1 MKNSL
6 NTRLLSAFGLMIVMV
21 AAGAAVAGWFTWKAS
36 SNYHSLHMK
45 TEGTAELAAAE
56 SSLWKLRYGISQASA
71 ADEAGTRKH
80 ADAEAGIYQEVW
92 KALDAYEKTE
102 ISQEEAAAL
111 INLRKV
117 FQRYTE
123 VRPPWFKLRLEGKA
137 DEAKEYRSKMT
148 TPTGAALAKAFDEQ
162 IVLHTNASQKKIR
175 ELQADAG
182 QVRTLV
188 ISVCVLALAIAVAL
202 AAWIVR
208 VLTGPVAHAS
218 AVARRIA
225 DGHLANEIAHDKGPM
240 GDLLKALRE
249 MQSSLAGTVAAVRS
263 NAENVATAGNE
274 IAAGNS
280 DLSMRTEQQAS
291 ALQKTASSMEQLAST
306 VHQNADNARKANEL
320 AVSASDVAA
329 RGGEVVGQVVDT
341 MKNINDSSK
350 KIADIIGVID
360 GIAFQTNILALN
372 AAVEAARAGEQGR
385 GFAVVATEVR
395 SLARRS
401 ADAAKE
407 IKELIHSS
415 VERVEQGTALVDRAG
430 ETMSEVVG
438 AIKRVTDIVGEI
450 TEASA
455 EQSRGMEQI
464 GEAVHQMDETT
475 QQNAA
480 LVEESAAAAE
490 SLRSQAQQLVQAV
503 AVFKLDDGSAA
514 DAQVLAFEQDR
525 RPVRA
530 AIKPRTVKAR
540 LTVSGS

>member
-36 SNYHSLHMK
+36 SDYHSLHMK

-56 SSLWKLRYGISQASA
+56 ASLWKLRYGISQASA
-71 ADEAGTRKH
+71 ADEADTRKH

-111 INLRKV
+111 ITLRKV

-123 VRPPWFKLRLEGKA
+123 VRPVWFKMRLEGKA

-162 IVLHTNASQKKIR
+162 IKLHTSTSQKKIR
-175 ELQADAG
+175 ELQAAAG

-188 ISVCVLALAIAVAL
+188 ISVSILALAVAVAL

-240 GDLLKALRE
+240 ADLLKALRE
-249 MQSSLAGTVAAVRS
+249 MQSSLAGTVAAVRG

-280 DLSMRTEQQAS
+280 DLSVRTEQQAS
-291 ALQKTASSMEQLAST
+291 ALQKTASSMEQLSST

-329 RGGEVVGQVVDT
+329 RGGEVVSQVVDT

-395 SLARRS
+395 NLARRS

-450 TEASA
+450 SEASA

-464 GEAVHQMDETT
+464 DEAMHQMDETT

-503 AVFKLDDGSAA
+503 AVFKLGDGPAT
-514 DAQVLAFEQDR
+514 DAQVLAFEQGK

-530 AIKPRTVKAR
+530 AIKPRTERAR